1 MKQFFSTKIYF
12 LSNVLKYLCSVSQNA
27 EFFLNII
34 LNAKSSRWN
43 AAYLIKI
50 DEQTKV
56 PCMICLSILQTK
68 ETVGLQHLSLDLLVT
83 GICNNGKF

>member
-12 LSNVLKYLCSVSQNA
+12 LSNVLRYLCSISQNA
-27 EFFLNII
+27 EFSPNLI

-56 PCMICLSILQTK
+56 PCMTC
-68 ETVGLQHLSLDLLVT
+68 
-83 GICNNGKF
+83 